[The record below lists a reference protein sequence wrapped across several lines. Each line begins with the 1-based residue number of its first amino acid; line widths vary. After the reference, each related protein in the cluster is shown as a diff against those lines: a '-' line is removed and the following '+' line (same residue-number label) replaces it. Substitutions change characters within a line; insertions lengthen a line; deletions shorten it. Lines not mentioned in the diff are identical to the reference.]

1 MKVVICDDN
10 IQDLAGIK
18 NLLIKYREYCPKAD
32 FEVEKFS
39 DAVKLSD
46 KIQKNELA
54 DIYVL
59 DMIMSEKTG
68 IDIGNQIR
76 RTGSGG
82 VIIYITSSD
91 DFALDAYDVHAVRY
105 LLKPVSEER
114 FFEAMDYALSCTRM
128 KTEPVYLVRT
138 KEGMISLPYSRIE
151 YIEHCSR
158 HLEIYLTDGEC
169 IQSIFIRRSFDAEI
183 EELLN
188 DKGFI
193 RVHKSFLVNLKY
205 IKQLLSGGALMEGGS
220 KVPISRAR
228 AAEVKQEYLR
238 YVSAYYR

>member
-18 NLLIKYREYCPKAD
+18 NLLIKYREYSPKVD

-39 DAVKLSD
+39 DAVRLSD

-59 DMIMSEKTG
+59 DMIMTEKTG

-76 RTGSGG
+76 RTGSGSA
-82 VIIYITSSD
+82 IIYITSSD
-91 DFALDAYDVHAVRY
+91 EFALDAYDVHAVRY

-114 FFEAMDYALSCTRM
+114 FFEAMDYAVSCTRL
-128 KTEPVYLVRT
+128 KTEPMYLVRT
-138 KEGMISLPYSRIE
+138 KDGLISLSHSRIE
-151 YIEHCSR
+151 YIEQSAR
-158 HLEIYLTDGEC
+158 RLEIYLTSGEC
-169 IQSIFIRRSFDAEI
+169 IQSIFIRRSFDSEI

-188 DKGFI
+188 VKGFI

-205 IKQLLSGGALMEGGS
+205 IKQLISGSAVMESGRS
-220 KVPISRAR
+220 VPVSRAK
-228 AAEVKQEYLR
+228 AAEVKREYMQ
-238 YVSAYYR
+238 YVSEYYR